1 MGEQRLIGAEERRA
15 RLATRHRL
23 AVGAR
28 ATAAEEVAA
37 SLVALHGTDP
47 ATVFLAIG
55 ARLADGG
62 PDPVADTERALYGE
76 RTLVRMHGMRHT
88 VFVVPSQLAAA
99 VHSSSAEAAGVRE
112 RARLVRQLAE
122 GSDYDEAWLAET
134 ERLVLAELT
143 ARGEATGVELGAAVP
158 RLRATYVYGV
168 GTRQEGPQTV
178 GTRVLRILG
187 MRGLIVRGRPQGGW
201 TSNRFRWSPAPDAPE
216 TGTGAGTGIPVPVPP
231 PAEARAELVRHWLA
245 AYGPAT
251 EADLKWWTGWT
262 LTEVRRALSALGAVW
277 VTLGGALGGDG
288 GTGAGAGRPAPGFV
302 LPDDLDPV
310 PSPAEPWAALLPAL
324 DPTAMGWQDRDWY
337 LDPAHRPSLF
347 DRSGNIGPTVWWN
360 GRIVGGW
367 AQRPDG
373 EIAWRLLPGA
383 GASAG
388 GDGTGHEHDR
398 DRGRER
404 DRKALVRAVEAEAAR
419 LAGRLDAVRV
429 TPRFRTPLE
438 KELSGG

>member
-23 AVGAR
+23 AGGAR
-28 ATAAEEVAA
+28 ATAAEEVAT

-47 ATVFLAIG
+47 ATVFLAVG

-62 PDPVADTERALYGE
+62 PDPVADTERALYEE

-88 VFVVPSQLAAA
+88 VFVVPSELAAA
-99 VHSSSAEAAGVRE
+99 VHSSSEAAGVRE
-112 RARLVRQLAE
+112 RARLVKQLAE

-134 ERLVLAELT
+134 ERLVLAELA
-143 ARGEATGVELGAAVP
+143 ARGEATGAELGAAVP

-201 TSNRFRWSPAPDAPE
+201 TSNRFRWSPAPNAPGAGV
-216 TGTGAGTGIPVPVPP
+216 TGTAPAPVPS

-262 LTEVRRALSALGAVW
+262 LTDVRRALSALGAVR
-277 VTLGGALGGDG
+277 VTLGGALGGAG
-288 GTGAGAGRPAPGFV
+288 GTGAEAGRPAPGFV

-337 LDPAHRPSLF
+337 LDPAHRPPLF

-373 EIAWRLLPGA
+373 EIVWRLLPGA
-383 GASAG
+383 G
-388 GDGTGHEHDR
+388 GDGTGRER
-398 DRGRER
+398 DRER

-419 LAGRLDAVRV
+419 LAGRLGAVRV